1 MPRRSYTNIS
11 LLIVVLSMVTILAQF
26 ITYYF
31 IASPYVI
38 IGIST
43 IVSIFST
50 HILLNKSLTYET
62 GFIYSL
68 LTLFVSLI
76 ITLMT
81 YYSKDQSIFPYSG
94 LLFAIVFINW
104 FIPSL
109 HCFIR
114 NMLDTGGRIGG
125 YYSFYRNHSIVLI
138 IFYIGIFIYGFIYP
152 EAVQRFYPLPF
163 TFNHGNIIPFNILS
177 AQIELYIYHQ
187 LPLSDILI
195 YLFSRIAIFA
205 PFGFYI
211 ALVTRKKSK
220 LIRFLLYLLIPVI
233 IETIQ
238 YFYASSYSD
247 IDDIIYGLIG
257 CILGG
262 FLFQL
267 KNYVFRLFSG
277 QDFLATRHRY
287 SNYNRP
293 LHF

>member
-1 MPRRSYTNIS
+1 
-11 LLIVVLSMVTILAQF
+11 MVTILAQF